1 MSSFR
6 RFSTL
11 AVVGP
16 TLIIVAF
23 AFAAGISMTQAAETE
38 PAKESGKTLRHVVL
52 FKFKESVTEE
62 QIQEVVT
69 AFAGMKEKIDAIK
82 DFEWGTDVGVENKS
96 EGFTHGF
103 VVTFDSTEGRDEYL
117 PHPAHKDFG
126 KVVAGKLDKVL
137 VFDFWAKETP

>member
-1 MSSFR
+1 MSRFR
-6 RFSTL
+6 RISTL
-11 AVVGP
+11 AVV
-16 TLIIVAF
+16 AF
-23 AFAAGISMTQAAETE
+23 ALFAGISMTQAAETE
-38 PAKESGKTLRHVVL
+38 SGKETGKVLRHVVL
-52 FKFKESVTEE
+52 FKFKETVTEE

-69 AFAGMKEKIDAIK
+69 AFAGLPEKIDVIK

-103 VVTFDSTEGRDEYL
+103 IVTFDSTEGRDEYI

-137 VFDFWAKETP
+137 VFDFWAKEGP

>member
-1 MSSFR
+1 MSRFR
-6 RFSTL
+6 RISTL
-11 AVVGP
+11 AVV
-16 TLIIVAF
+16 AF
-23 AFAAGISMTQAAETE
+23 ALFAGISMTQAAEPE
-38 PAKESGKTLRHVVL
+38 SGKEAGKTLRHVVL

-62 QIQEVVT
+62 QIQEVVA

-103 VVTFDSTEGRDEYL
+103 VVTFDSTEGRDAYL

-126 KVVAGKLDKVL
+126 KLVAGKLDKVL

>member
-6 RFSTL
+6 RLSTF
-11 AVVGP
+11 AV
-16 TLIIVAF
+16 VAF
-23 AFAAGISMTQAAETE
+23 ALALGFSMTQAAEPE
-38 PAKESGKTLRHVVL
+38 AGKDSGKILRHVVL
-52 FKFKESVTEE
+52 FKFKADVTEE
-62 QIQEVVT
+62 QIGEVVA
-69 AFAGMKEKIDAIK
+69 AFAALPEKIDAIK

-103 VVTFDSTEGRDEYL
+103 IVTFDSAEGRDAYL

-126 KVVAGKLDKVL
+126 KIVAGKLDKVL

>member
-6 RFSTL
+6 RISTL
-11 AVVGP
+11 IVVAP
-16 TLIIVAF
+16 TLIVVAF
-23 AFAAGISMTQAAETE
+23 ALAAGISMTQAAEKE
-38 PAKESGKTLRHVVL
+38 PGKEAGKVLRHVVL
-52 FKFKESVTEE
+52 FKFKADVTEE
-62 QIQEVVT
+62 QIGEVVA
-69 AFAGMKEKIDAIK
+69 AFAGMKEKIDVIK

-103 VVTFDSTEGRDEYL
+103 IVTFDSTEGRDTYL

-126 KVVAGKLDKVL
+126 KVVAGKLEKVL